1 MKMPHILKMF
11 LFSPKSAI
19 YLVIT
24 ITFGGFFKSQLYF
37 MIAYAQVIMTY
48 IHYGLLP

>member
-1 MKMPHILKMF
+1 MKTPQILKIF
-11 LFSPKSAI
+11 YSPQSWH

-37 MIAYAQVIMTY
+37 TIVYAQVIMTY